1 MIDWIVELSVA
12 EKIGFFGVIFTA
24 IGVLIAAVSLFG
36 KQKTSQNIQG
46 NAEKVAQVIGD
57 NAKIDIK

>member
-12 EKIGFFGVIFTA
+12 EKIGLFSA
-24 IGVLIAAVSLFG
+24 IVGVLGLLITVVKLLS
-36 KQKTSQNIQG
+36 KQTASQNIQG
-46 NAEKVAQVIGD
+46 NAEKVAQVKGD

>member
-12 EKIGFFGVIFTA
+12 EKTGLFSA
-24 IGVLIAAVSLFG
+24 IVGVLGLLITVVKLLS
-36 KQKTSQNIQG
+36 KQMASQNIQG
-46 NAEKVAQVIGD
+46 NAEKVAQVKGD